1 MQLNMKRTWQKITA
15 DKRRFTLFCTLLFV
29 GLLLWARIIVIA
41 RPART
46 AIAAPS
52 IEIAIASILSSD
64 NIATKVFLESKPLK
78 NPFAVNN
85 EVFPLHHTST
95 DNIIVDNTL
104 VKNTSENE
112 FIASLKLEAVMGQ
125 MAMINGQVVQIGDI
139 VGSKTVK
146 EPLRFVELQG
156 RTVILSAGDRRYE
169 LSIAPLHH

>member
-1 MQLNMKRTWQKITA
+1 MKRTWQKITA

-85 EVFPLHHTST
+85 EVFPVHHTSP
-95 DNIIVDNTL
+95 DNTIVDNPV

-112 FIASLKLEAVMGQ
+112 FITSLKLEAVMGQ

-139 VGSKTVK
+139 VGSKTVQ